1 MKYKAIG
8 ENHLYQK
15 AYARGEKAVAKTVVV
30 YVLRD
35 YAAARLQKAHPQKKR
50 ENRVGLT
57 VTKKLGGAVVRNR
70 VKRILREGLRQL
82 DRESPLKRGFLVVIV
97 ARDAAVQAGT
107 PEILSDLR
115 AAMRKLRMI
124 EGMPYQGQGEG
135 TRKPERNRKKSACH
149 TSQQPKSMPK
159 PKPAQNTKST
169 PNAEPAQRAE
179 PVQRAEPTHNM
190 QK

>member
-15 AYARGEKAVAKTVVV
+15 AYARGEKAVTKTVVV

-124 EGMPYQGQGEG
+124 EGMPYQGQNEG
-135 TRKPERNRKKSACH
+135 KRTPERNRKKTACH
-149 TSQQPKSMPK
+149 AAPKTGPMPK
-159 PKPAQNTKST
+159 PEPTQKAETAL
-169 PNAEPAQRAE
+169 NAEHALKVR
-179 PVQRAEPTHNM
+179 
-190 QK
+190 K